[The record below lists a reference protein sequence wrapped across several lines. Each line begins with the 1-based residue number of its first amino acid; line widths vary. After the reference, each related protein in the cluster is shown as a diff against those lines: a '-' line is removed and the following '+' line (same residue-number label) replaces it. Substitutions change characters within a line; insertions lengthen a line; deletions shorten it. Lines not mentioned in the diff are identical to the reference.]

1 MPPLEWATA
10 SSAAPSTL
18 HRRAMMFNMQRSALL
33 IPLLC
38 AAFSVSA
45 QAPDPYPS
53 KPLRFILPF
62 PPGGPTDILGRLIGE
77 RLASSLSQPVIIE
90 NRGGAGG
97 NVGAEAAA
105 KSAPDGYTL
114 VLVARCLAISTSVYS
129 KLIYDP
135 LRDFAPVS
143 LVATVPNVIVTQPA
157 LASTLQEFI
166 ALAKTKPGG
175 MNFGS
180 GGSGTSN
187 HLAGELFNIVTGTKL
202 VHVPYKGVNLAMN
215 DVLAGAIHLVVIGL
229 AAAAPHIK
237 SRRLRALA
245 VIAPQRLPPLPAVPT
260 VAEAGLPA
268 FEDTTWYG
276 VLAPAGTPRPI
287 VARLNGELVKI
298 LYSADMKD
306 KLNALGTDPVT
317 STPEEFAAYLRQET
331 VKWADVVRKAG
342 LKAD

>member
-1 MPPLEWATA
+1 M
-10 SSAAPSTL
+10 AAGGKL
-18 HRRAMMFNMQRSALL
+18 RQA
-33 IPLLC
+33 LC
-38 AAFSVSA
+38 ALPLGGGMALAPWPAPA
-45 QAPDPYPS
+45 QAPAAWPS
-53 KPLRFILPF
+53 KPLRLVLPF
-62 PPGGPTDILGRLIGE
+62 PPGGGTDILGRLIGE
-77 RLASSLSQPVIIE
+77 RLASSLGQPVIVE

-114 VLVARCLAISTSVYS
+114 VLAAPSLAISPSLYS
-129 KLIYDP
+129 KLNYDP

-143 LVATVPNVIVTQPA
+143 LVATVPNVIVTQSA
-157 LASTLQEFI
+157 LAPTLQEFI
-166 ALAKTKPGG
+166 ALAKAKPGG

-187 HLAGELFNIVTGTKL
+187 HLAGELFNLVTGTKL

-229 AAAAPHIK
+229 PAAAPHIK
-237 SRRLRALA
+237 SGRLRALA
-245 VIAPQRLPPLPAVPT
+245 VIAPQRLPALPEVPT
-260 VAEAGLPA
+260 VAEAGLPD
-268 FEDTTWYG
+268 FEVTTWYG

-287 VARLNGELVKI
+287 VPRLHGELVKI
-298 LYSADMKD
+298 LYSPDMKD
-306 KLNALGTDPVT
+306 KLSAIGTDPVT

-331 VKWADVVRKAG
+331 AKWADVVRRAG